1 MILHHIQ
8 TSALTDNALN
18 TCLRYINSNDSIL
31 LAGDAVNCLL
41 QAPWQQRL
49 ASVNLFVLQD
59 DIQARGLQQ
68 RIDMIAEH
76 MSAELFHIIDYSDF
90 VEQSLKHSKV
100 ITW

>member
-8 TSALTDNALN
+8 TSALTDGALS
-18 TCLRYINSNDSIL
+18 TCLRYIQPNDSIL

-41 QAPWQQRL
+41 QIQWQQRL

-59 DIQARGLQQ
+59 DIQARGLQP
-68 RIDMIAEH
+68 RVEAIAEH
-76 MSAELFHIIDYSDF
+76 MSAEFFHIIDYSDF
-90 VEQSLKHSKV
+90 VEQSLKHNKV

>member
-8 TSALTDNALN
+8 TSASTDNALS
-18 TCLRYINSNDSIL
+18 TCLRYLHPNDSIL

-41 QAPWQQRL
+41 QPRWQQRL

-59 DIQARGLQQ
+59 DIHARGLQQ
-68 RIDMIAEH
+68 RIDVIAKP
-76 MSAELFHIIDYSDF
+76 MSAELFHIIDYSNF

>member
-18 TCLRYINSNDSIL
+18 TCLRYIHPNDSIL

-41 QAPWQQRL
+41 QSSWQLRL
-49 ASVNLFVLQD
+49 ASVNLFVLYD
-59 DIQARGLQQ
+59 DIHARGIQQ
-68 RIDMIAEH
+68 HIGRIAAN
-76 MSAELFHIIDYSDF
+76 MSAELFHIIDYSNF
-90 VEQSLKHSKV
+90 VEQSLKHNKV